1 MANITKI
8 YKTGSIIYIEVSD
21 KDKPYTFNCATHEL
35 VSYAGRKL
43 KTSRTL
49 SANRVCPSTFER
61 NVIRAISLTI
71 DDYNSYYLKKIEL
84 FFGAPELVKTGLD
97 GLPNECPKGYIS
109 WLRENEL
116 FVNQYTLSIFKTTKM
131 LESFTKEHRNFYEM
145 LKEHYNTSWDNYIPR
160 YFLEDNSVQR
170 TKIIQIFKVSAKEL
184 RWELKEDFKKFMETL
199 DEKAPKNWENYVDT
213 NRNFEYN
220 IELLDQIKNIE
231 RNKKIIAFESLF
243 TEIETLS
250 NDNYTIVVPRKME
263 DFTDEGKQQN
273 NCVGYYYHD
282 SIAGHT
288 NFIYFI
294 RKTSNP
300 NKSYITNRFNFSYK
314 ETVESRICNNEDVED
329 ELAMEL
335 IKEIDEKIN
344 EIIRTKKIK

>member
-35 VSYAGRKL
+35 VSYTGRKL
-43 KTSRTL
+43 KSAKTL
-49 SANRVCPSTFER
+49 STNRTCPSTFEH
-61 NVIRAISLTI
+61 NVVRAIILTV
-71 DDYNSYYLKKIEL
+71 DGHNSFYLKSIEL
-84 FFGAPELVKTGLD
+84 FFGAPELVKTGLE
-97 GLPNECPKGYIS
+97 GLPRECPKGYIS
-109 WLRENEL
+109 WLRKN
-116 FVNQYTLSIFKTTKM
+116 NNNISNHTLSLFKTAKM
-131 LESFTKEHRNFYEM
+131 LESLTKEHRNFYET
-145 LKEHYNTSWDNYIPR
+145 LNKYYRHPWDDCIPR
-160 YFLEDNSVQR
+160 YFLEDNFTQR

-184 RWELKEDFKKFMETL
+184 RWEFKDDFKDFMEAL
-199 DEKAPKNWENYVDT
+199 NDKAPQNWENYVDT

-220 IELLDQIKNIE
+220 IELLDQIINEE
-231 RNKKIIAFESLF
+231 RNEKIIALESLF

-250 NDNYTIVVPRKME
+250 NDNYTIVVPRKMK

-282 SIAGHT
+282 SIAKHI

-300 NKSYITNRFNFSYK
+300 NKSYITNRFNFIYD
-314 ETVESRICNNEDVED
+314 ETIESRICNNEAVED
-329 ELAMEL
+329 DLALEL
-335 IKEIDEKIN
+335 IKEIDKKIN
-344 EIIRTKKIK
+344 EIIKTKKIK